1 MIQERLQRL
10 RERMKVHGIDAVL
23 VPTDD
28 FHSSEYV
35 GDYFKCRKYITGF
48 TGSAGTALIFMDEA
62 GLWTDGRYFIQAAA
76 QLEGTGVTLFRDGEE
91 GVPSYADYLT
101 QKLKEGQ
108 TLAYDGRTL
117 SASIAEKLAG
127 KLAEC
132 KVRVREDLDLV
143 GEIWEDRPSMDPQP
157 VWELGLR
164 WAGKSRVEKCAL
176 VRKEME
182 KKKADVLL
190 MTSLDDIA
198 WLLNLRG
205 DDIHCCPVFLSYL
218 AVTRDEIRLFA
229 FREAFP
235 DEIVHALAADG
246 IELHPYEEIY
256 RYASGLKAPCR
267 VMICREK
274 TNSLLVHSL
283 ADGTEIVDGPL
294 PTALPKA
301 CKNQTEVENM
311 RQAHIRDAVAV
322 TRFIYW
328 LKKNVGKKP
337 ITELSAA
344 EKLYELRKSQP
355 GFLGNSFDPIIAYGE
370 HAAICHYSPS
380 KETDLPLQPKGFVL
394 ADTGG
399 HYLQGTTDITRTIA
413 LGELT
418 QEEKLFFTAVLAG
431 HLDLA
436 AARFRKG
443 VAGYDLDVLARAPL
457 WELGADYNH
466 GTGHGVGYLLNVHE
480 GPQRLHWRIAP
491 GTAPSASF
499 EEGMITSDEP
509 GYYAEGKFGIRH
521 ENLLVCL
528 KSVPVTPV
536 GGIRAEPEIPLL
548 CFEPLT
554 LVPFDRE
561 AILPERLTDGQRAQ
575 LNVYHEKVYET
586 LAPFMEGEELA
597 WLREV
602 TQEI

>member
-1 MIQERLQRL
+1 MIQERLRRL
-10 RERMKVHGIDAVL
+10 REKMKTHGIDAVL

-76 QLEGTGVTLFRDGEE
+76 ELEGTGVTLFRDGEE
-91 GVPSYADYLT
+91 GVPSYMDYLAG
-101 QKLKEGQ
+101 KMKEGQ

-117 SASIAEKLAG
+117 TASIAQKLAD
-127 KLAEC
+127 KLEGC
-132 KVRVREDLDLV
+132 KVRIREDLDLV
-143 GEIWEDRPSMDPQP
+143 GEIWTDRPPMDPQP
-157 VWELGLR
+157 VWELEAR
-164 WAGKSRVEKCAL
+164 WTGKSRAEKCAF
-176 VRKEME
+176 VRREME
-182 KKKADVLL
+182 EKQADVLL
-190 MTSLDDIA
+190 VTSLDDIA

-205 DDIHCCPVFLSYL
+205 NDIHCCPVFLSYL
-218 AVTRDEIRLFA
+218 AVTRDEFRLFA
-229 FREAFP
+229 WKEAFS
-235 DEIVHALAADG
+235 DEIAQSLRADG
-246 IELHPYEEIY
+246 IKLCPYEDIY
-256 RYASGLKAPCR
+256 AYASGLTPPRR
-267 VMICREK
+267 VMLCREK

-283 ADGTEIVDGPL
+283 PEGTRIVDGML
-294 PTALPKA
+294 PTTLPKA

-311 RQAHIRDAVAV
+311 RQAHIRDGIAV

-328 LKKNVGKKP
+328 LKKNVGEKT

-344 EKLYELRKSQP
+344 EKLFELRSGQP
-355 GFLGNSFDPIIAYGE
+355 DFVGNSFDPIIAYGA

-380 KETDLPLQPKGFVL
+380 AESDLSLQPKGLVL

-418 QEEKLFFTAVLAG
+418 QEEKVFFTAVLAG

-443 VAGYDLDVLARAPL
+443 LAGYDLDILARAPL
-457 WELGADYNH
+457 WQLGADYDH

-480 GPQRLHWRIAP
+480 GPQRIHWRIAP
-491 GTAPSASF
+491 DAKPGAPL

-509 GYYAEGKFGIRH
+509 GYYAEGRFGIRH
-521 ENLLVCL
+521 ENLLVCRRAEAA
-528 KSVPVTPV
+528 SVE
-536 GGIRAEPEIPLL
+536 GIQAEPEVPLL

-554 LVPFDRE
+554 MVPFDRE
-561 AILPERLTDGQRAQ
+561 AILPDRLTDGQRER
-575 LNVYHEKVYET
+575 LNAYHEQVYQT
-586 LAPFMEGEELA
+586 IAPYLEGEERE

-602 TQEI
+602 TGEI